1 MVSYLIKQP
10 WVIMTILTFPD
21 CSCPSQ
27 HGQALCPCHTQ
38 NCLRT
43 LVVVVGE
50 PGLYHYPCYQ
60 EREVEAEAGSDL
72 PGRRAGSHSW
82 VPVTAETTFYPAL
95 ASLGL
100 QSQVHSPELG
110 CSEAP
115 AYHRDCQDAGPV
127 PTQHT
132 DQEWL
137 SCVLLGPESDGRHVS
152 QYSLAVEPVPV
163 CGVCVQTWESGGKQS
178 SVCCVHQ
185 SPLFGRG
192 MQWPPCAYSHPRLS
206 KRERHMSALL
216 ILTLAWVRAMGKR
229 QYLECFVQDIGKAA
243 QSHVL
248 GAEAEASQVTKG
260 SSVDQSGEGCWAG
273 EA

>member
-1 MVSYLIKQP
+1 M
-10 WVIMTILTFPD
+10 
-21 CSCPSQ
+21 
-27 HGQALCPCHTQ
+27 
-38 NCLRT
+38 
-43 LVVVVGE
+43 
-50 PGLYHYPCYQ
+50 YHYPCYQ

-152 QYSLAVEPVPV
+152 QYSLAVEPIPV
-163 CGVCVQTWESGGKQS
+163 CGLCVCRLPGRMVGSRALF
-178 SVCCVHQ
+178 VVVHQ
-185 SPLFGRG
+185 SPLFGRC
-192 MQWPPCAYSHPRLS
+192 MQWPLYAYSHPRLS
-206 KRERHMSALL
+206 KKERHMSALL

-229 QYLECFVQDIGKAA
+229 QYLECFVQAIGKAA

-248 GAEAEASQVTKG
+248 GAEAEAEASQVTKG
-260 SSVDQSGEGCWAG
+260 SSVDQSGGRGAG
-273 EA
+273 QARPSGLSYCRDFGPQWPESPELGRVCQTHTVRVPW